1 MSPYL
6 LAAMIALDAGATITF
21 LLDHNYPWAVIFACA
36 TIANTATFWLI

>member
-6 LAAMIALDAGATITF
+6 LGAMVALDFGATVTF
-21 LLDHNYPWAVIFACA
+21 LLDGNYPWAVIFACA